1 MISSVFYIKYACWT
15 PDIIHKEHLLCAGS
29 SKGIIPTMCQVLY
42 IKYSC
47 YESGALHKVHLL
59 CARSSVSKIIHHPSL
74 SALGQHPG
82 IRQRPKWWQVGR
94 YLWTEEQTEAQRGQ
108 ASSLS
113 CRTGRNL
120 CLSYHQACL
129 SPLPCCSTLI
139 HKGQCPVNPGILIK
153 MYSQAKCWPQGGDTL
168 RSLYHHMDH
177 TAIFRVHHSKDLQWM
192 HHLFLALWGG
202 LWWEKAWRMG
212 LLAELLIRKVVWG
225 GRSPDTGRMLGRP

>member
-1 MISSVFYIKYACWT
+1 
-15 PDIIHKEHLLCAGS
+15 
-29 SKGIIPTMCQVLY
+29 MCQVLY

-129 SPLPCCSTLI
+129 SPLPCCSTPI
-139 HKGQCPVNPGILIK
+139 YKGQCLVNLGSFIVVE
-153 MYSQAKCWPQGGDTL
+153 SQALWWPLWGDLL
-168 RSLYHHMDH
+168 RSLYHHMDGSYNH
-177 TAIFRVHHSKDLQWM
+177 IQNAPPSGSTWP
-192 HHLFLALWGG
+192 FLDPVQNCSEVWSQAD
-202 LWWEKAWRMG
+202 
-212 LLAELLIRKVVWG
+212 RKLEGWD
-225 GRSPDTGRMLGRP
+225 S